1 MTSPTRP
8 SPAVVAANILR
19 ALRHH
24 TITMA
29 EAAET
34 LHEVTT
40 MPGVAHPILD
50 KGNES

>member
-19 ALRHH
+19 ALRRRA
-24 TITMA
+24 ITMD

-34 LHEVTT
+34 LFEVNNTPS
-40 MPGVAHPILD
+40 MAHPILD
-50 KGNES
+50 KDNES